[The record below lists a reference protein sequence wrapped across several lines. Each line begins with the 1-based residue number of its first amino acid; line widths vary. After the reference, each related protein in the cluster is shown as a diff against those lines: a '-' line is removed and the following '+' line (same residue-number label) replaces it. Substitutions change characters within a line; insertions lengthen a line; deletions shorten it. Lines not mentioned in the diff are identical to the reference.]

1 MRLHGWRRA
10 DFQPLKFKYKFKV
23 TKNILFCW
31 LIKNNLL
38 ALHLIWWRHC
48 NPVLHTGDVL
58 AQEQ

>member
-1 MRLHGWRRA
+1 MRLHVWRRA

-48 NPVLHTGDVL
+48 NPVLHTGDVQ